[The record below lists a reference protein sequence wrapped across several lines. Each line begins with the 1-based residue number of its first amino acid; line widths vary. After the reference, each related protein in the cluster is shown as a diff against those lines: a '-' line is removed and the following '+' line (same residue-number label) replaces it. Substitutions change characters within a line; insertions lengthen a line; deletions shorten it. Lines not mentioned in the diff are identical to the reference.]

1 MPFTIV
7 LVILALL
14 GLGIIF
20 GVANKIKG
28 LKFAFITSGIALAVF
43 GIMYVA
49 TIYAITSM
57 M

>member
-20 GVANKIKG
+20 GFANKIKG
-28 LKFAFITSGIALAVF
+28 LKFAFITSGIALVIFA
-43 GIMYVA
+43 ILYVV
-49 TIYAITSM
+49 TIYAITYM